1 MRENTTQT
9 QNKRLVTAMVE
20 SATVNCFQSFTYS
33 QQLALFTRLTGRLY
47 NSTKL
52 ENWLLLRIGSSNS
65 WTLCP
70 SAPNWGQPT
79 RQPAIPTYLTAFSF
93 SFLSLSVSISLTLM
107 NPIQSVPLTSTRG
120 DEDRRIEDEDEE
132 DVEEEKERKPPQQF
146 NTQHTQPTKIPTH
159 KQDLP
164 DLRRRI

>member
-9 QNKRLVTAMVE
+9 WNKRLVTAIVE
-20 SATVNCFQSFTYS
+20 RATVNCFQSFTHS
-33 QQLALFTRLTGRLY
+33 QQLALFTRLTARLY

-93 SFLSLSVSISLTLM
+93 CFLSLSLSLCLHLPYSYGTIPTYSPRKHM
-107 NPIQSVPLTSTRG
+107 ARQRQKS
-120 DEDRRIEDEDEE
+120 RRLWWSRRRRR
-132 DVEEEKERKPPQQF
+132 ERKR
-146 NTQHTQPTKIPTH
+146 TTKAIQHTTH
-159 KQDLP
+159 TAD
-164 DLRRRI
+164 

>member
-1 MRENTTQT
+1 
-9 QNKRLVTAMVE
+9 
-20 SATVNCFQSFTYS
+20 
-33 QQLALFTRLTGRLY
+33 
-47 NSTKL
+47 
-52 ENWLLLRIGSSNS
+52 
-65 WTLCP
+65 
-70 SAPNWGQPT
+70 
-79 RQPAIPTYLTAFSF
+79 
-93 SFLSLSVSISLTLM
+93 M